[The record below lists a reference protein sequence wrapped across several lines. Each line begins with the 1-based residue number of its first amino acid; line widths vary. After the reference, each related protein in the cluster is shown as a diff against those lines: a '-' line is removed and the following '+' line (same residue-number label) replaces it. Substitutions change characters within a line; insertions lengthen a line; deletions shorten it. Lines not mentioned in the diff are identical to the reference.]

1 VSYTAPIKDMLFV
14 MNELAGIDNIARLPD
29 FEEANLDTAQAVLE
43 ASIVS
48 ANGDQGVLALSEDQ
62 F

>member
-1 VSYTAPIKDMLFV
+1 MSYTAPAKDMLFV
-14 MNELAGIDNIARLPD
+14 MNELAGIDNIARLPG